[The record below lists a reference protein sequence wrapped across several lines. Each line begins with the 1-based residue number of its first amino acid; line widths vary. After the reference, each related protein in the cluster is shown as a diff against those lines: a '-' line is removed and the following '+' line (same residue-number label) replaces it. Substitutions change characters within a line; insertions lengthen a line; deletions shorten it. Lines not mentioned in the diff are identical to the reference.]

1 MRKIKFRG
9 FTTDYIDNE
18 WIYGDLIHHDT
29 DETYI
34 IPQNDRYLEIT
45 CDITDD
51 DNRVDETTVGQF
63 TGLEDKN
70 GKEIYEGD
78 ILKLIDTDG
87 SEIIACV
94 IFLKDVGRFVLKE
107 EVGDIGYLDIDFLVD
122 GDMEVIGNFFENRE
136 LLETE

>member
-63 TGLEDKN
+63 TGFEDKN
-70 GKEIYEGD
+70 GREVYEGD
-78 ILKLIDTDG
+78 ILRFEKGDIMYVVWDDEYKG
-87 SEIIACV
+87 
-94 IFLKDVGRFVLKE
+94 FVL
-107 EVGDIGYLDIDFLVD
+107 VDPTGDEGSANIGNWYVERT
-122 GDMEVIGNFFENRE
+122 EVIGNIFENKE
-136 LLETE
+136 LLDN

>member
-9 FTTDYIDNE
+9 FTTDCIDNE
-18 WIYGDLIHHDT
+18 WIYGDLIHHDI

-51 DNRVDETTVGQF
+51 DDNRVDETTVGQF
-63 TGLEDKN
+63 TGFEDKN

-78 ILKLIDTDG
+78 IL
-87 SEIIACV
+87 
-94 IFLKDVGRFVLKE
+94 RFEK
-107 EVGDIGYLDIDFLVD
+107 GDIMYVEWDDEYKGFILVD
-122 GDMEVIGNFFENRE
+122 PTGDEGSASIGNWYVERTEVIGNIFENEE
-136 LLETE
+136 LLTIKK

>member
-34 IPQNDRYLEIT
+34 IPQNNNAYDT
-45 CDITDD
+45 SDD
-51 DNRVDETTVGQF
+51 EDRVDETTVGQF

-78 ILKLIDTDG
+78 IL
-87 SEIIACV
+87 
-94 IFLKDVGRFVLKE
+94 RFEK
-107 EVGDIGYLDIDFLVD
+107 GDIMYVEWDDEYKGFILVD
-122 GDMEVIGNFFENRE
+122 PTGDEGSASIGNWYVECTEVIGNIFENK
-136 LLETE
+136 